1 MSELPKLTR
10 EGKTYYFDAKL
21 NQLRNID
28 NPHDAIELDAAATY
42 QIQQQIERR
51 QARVKVIVDKQAVW
65 FQTETPKCP
74 KCSDAL
80 IGLFFMGD
88 TSQPPDFLVCKSCE
102 TAYDQ
107 TR

>member
-28 NPHDAIELDAAATY
+28 NPHDAIELDAATY
-42 QIQQQIERR
+42 Q
-51 QARVKVIVDKQAVW
+51 W